1 MTNIEKI
8 TLFKQTFQ
16 GRTEAYGA
24 EPGQCVK
31 EPLNDAVIEAHLTGQ
46 KRIGVYPL
54 APDIMS
60 GSGTWWVAADIDD
73 DDINL
78 AVLFWELLEH
88 IAIPCYIERSKS
100 KGYHIWTF
108 FSEPI
113 EARRA
118 RGLMKYAIEGIERD
132 TGFTIKELFPKQ
144 DTIKN
149 QDGSFGF
156 GNYIYLP
163 LFGASVKNGR
173 TVFLNPD
180 DGFKPYPDQ
189 WSFLKNIEKVTPEML
204 KELWEQGEIG
214 DGSPQVLVPKPAE
227 NSQKAAVAVSDRPT
241 ERSASR
247 KFRDE
252 GGLQQKKESFGTLY
266 MRPCVEKMMLGVP
279 EGCRNDVAFALAKHF
294 RVEASLP
301 QDITETILKAWNL
314 RNTPPMSDKEILT
327 AVDSAY
333 TGKAGKGYTSF
344 GCENPLIQP
353 FCALEQ
359 CDLYRQKEKR
369 VERPYF
375 RGDAFIPKI
384 LADELMEETPF
395 IYSGELLYRYWKG
408 VYRDDGEL
416 FVRRRCREKL
426 GYDARVNRINEVIA
440 HIEDMTFL
448 EPSLLNTEAH
458 LINLQNGMY
467 DWIEGRV
474 LPHHPDYLSTV
485 RIPVEYNPQAT
496 CPTVDKFFETTLPKD
511 CQELAEELF
520 GYALIPNVIF
530 EKAFMLTGSG
540 ANGKSTFLT
549 LLEKFVGTDNVSK
562 IPLQELD
569 ENRFKRAEMFGKMV
583 NLFADL
589 SPRAVQDSAYFK
601 TIVSGDMIDA
611 ERKYKK
617 PFFFRPFARLVF
629 SANRLPQSFDTSFA
643 YYRRWCIIPF
653 PNQFVGASANKSL
666 ASELSRPNE
675 LSGLLNRALL
685 GLTRLF
691 DKKVFSESTTV
702 QEALEEYKR
711 QNDTVAAF
719 VSESCE
725 FDPNSK
731 IERGALY
738 TAYTKYCASAGFPA
752 VSNIACYAQ
761 VRAYPQVGEEK
772 TPKAR
777 YFTGIKIT
785 SGSP

>member
-1 MTNIEKI
+1 
-8 TLFKQTFQ
+8 
-16 GRTEAYGA
+16 
-24 EPGQCVK
+24 
-31 EPLNDAVIEAHLTGQ
+31 
-46 KRIGVYPL
+46 
-54 APDIMS
+54 
-60 GSGTWWVAADIDD
+60 
-73 DDINL
+73 
-78 AVLFWELLEH
+78 
-88 IAIPCYIERSKS
+88 
-100 KGYHIWTF
+100 
-108 FSEPI
+108 
-113 EARRA
+113 
-118 RGLMKYAIEGIERD
+118 
-132 TGFTIKELFPKQ
+132 
-144 DTIKN
+144 
-149 QDGSFGF
+149 
-156 GNYIYLP
+156 
-163 LFGASVKNGR
+163 
-173 TVFLNPD
+173 VFLNPD

-189 WSFLKNIEKVTPEML
+189 WSFLKNIEKVTPECLNEVQEL

-214 DGSPQVLVPKPAE
+214 DGSPQVLGVQ
-227 NSQKAAVAVSDRPT
+227 QKSRTKSAPDVTKAVAVSDRPK
-241 ERSASR
+241 EISASR
-247 KFRDE
+247 NFRDE

-279 EGCRNDVAFALAKHF
+279 EGCRNDVAFTLAKHF

-327 AVDSAY
+327 AVSSAY

-395 IYSGELLYRYWKG
+395 IYSGELLYRFCRG

-785 SGSP
+785 AGT